1 MSQLCVLRPGG
12 HGEECLGGALSKPS
26 LPPTLGDQSLNSTVE
41 NQHTVF
47 MFLLQF
53 SVLSR
58 EGRSGELGLGPET
71 QPLW

>member
-1 MSQLCVLRPGG
+1 MG
-12 HGEECLGGALSKPS
+12 GGALSKPS
-26 LPPTLGDQSLNSTVE
+26 LPPTLGDKSLNSTVE

-47 MFLLQF
+47 TFLLQF

-58 EGRSGELGLGPET
+58 EGRSRELGLGPET